1 MILLNLEIIEKSPTI
16 EIDGETIVDLTS
28 QILNDNIKLSFDE
41 NDKQYQIGS
50 EMLVKPSLL
59 AKFVFGSTSKLDYLS
74 YYNGFSNPF
83 AIPVGYILRIPE
95 LVKINSSLSSNGS
108 SNNNNISRDLFNKKK
123 NVVDEKRKRMIS
135 NDLERPNMNTS
146 LVQNTVLS
154 DRIILGT
161 NSVNQNS
168 SNNLSFIKE
177 EGEDQIIGLV
187 DHFEEFLK
195 NG

>member
-59 AKFVFGSTSKLDYLS
+59 AKFVFGSTSKLDYLA

-123 NVVDEKRKRMIS
+123 SVVDEKRKRMIS

-161 NSVNQNS
+161 NSVNQNT
-168 SNNLSFIKE
+168 SNSLSFIKE